1 MKILIVGTHRSG
13 TTSLLR
19 GISEQGYNKI
29 SEPFNRRFRD
39 KLYDYPIDEVRANK
53 FICVKSIITQVP
65 NTENR
70 NPIKF
75 YYQWSK
81 DFDKT
86 ILLDRLDESEHWLS
100 YCNLLNKTFN
110 SGSDKLHDSWYKE
123 EITSDVEEKLIS
135 SGYKEELKK
144 EKVFINE
151 LSETLKIPIT
161 YYENLFSFDRDHSLR
176 TINEMG
182 LFLNSIKLLNY
193 LDPNKKYMRLGR
205 KTMI

>member
-19 GISEQGYNKI
+19 GIGEQGYNKI

-39 KLYDYPIDEVRANK
+39 TIYDYPIKQIRVNK
-53 FICVKSIITQVP
+53 FVCVKSIITQVP
-65 NTENR
+65 NTENY

-81 DFDKT
+81 DFDK
-86 ILLDRLDESEHWLS
+86 IVLLDRLDEYEHWLS

-123 EITSDVEEKLIS
+123 EITSDVEERLIS
-135 SGYKEELKK
+135 LGYKEELKK

-151 LSETLKIPIT
+151 LSEVLKIPMT
-161 YYENLFSFDRDHSLR
+161 YYEDLFSFDRDHSLE
-176 TINEMG
+176 TINGMG
-182 LFLNSIKLLNY
+182 LNLNSLKLLNY
-193 LDPNKKYMRLGR
+193 LDPNKRYMKPKEKNIL
-205 KTMI
+205 